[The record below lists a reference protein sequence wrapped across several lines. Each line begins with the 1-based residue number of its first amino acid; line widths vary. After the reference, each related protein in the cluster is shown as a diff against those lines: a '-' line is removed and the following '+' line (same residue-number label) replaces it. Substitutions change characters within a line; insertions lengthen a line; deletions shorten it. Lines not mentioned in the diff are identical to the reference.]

1 MNHPIYRVA
10 FFEILK
16 PYTLLVRFDDGTEQE
31 IDFQS
36 VLGGEM
42 YRPLRDPELFE
53 QVRNRPGGAYPGV
66 AKWGRF

>member
-42 YRPLRDPELFE
+42 YQENRLVWLLLHIGLHFPTAPTPLP
-53 QVRNRPGGAYPGV
+53 P
-66 AKWGRF
+66 